1 MRKEALI
8 TKLVEKHKIY
18 ESHPSYSKLDEMSRK
33 ANNLY
38 NQCIYFAKHS
48 DNLLEDLKLLDKVMK
63 SFPDEHD
70 NYRSFGYAVCAQ
82 QVLRLFQ
89 QNLRSYFAAI
99 NDYKKNPSKYTGRP
113 RFPKFRK
120 SGERFQVIFTN
131 QSVKLVNQTIR
142 VASKT
147 FENKLFIKLRTRSA
161 KKICQVVFAPRNNY
175 FLVYVIYDTED
186 STISQRSNKVAAI
199 DIGLSNLATVT
210 FSEEDDPIL
219 YRSDLMKINHD
230 FNRITSNYVS
240 ILKKTQNKDTS
251 KRRKRYSEKYSGL
264 VEDRLHK
271 LSRAIINDLSHR
283 GVSTVIVGKNT
294 GQKINNKLKNFV
306 QVPLFRLISMIKYKA
321 ELAGITFIQVNESY
335 TSGTSFLD
343 HELPTKEYYDKSR
356 RMYRGLFLS
365 NDSKRINADVNA
377 SFQIMKKVY
386 REFTYTNSVKYA
398 NPTVKT
404 IC

>member
-18 ESHPSYSKLDEMSRK
+18 KSHPSYSKLDEMSRK

-38 NQCIYFAKHS
+38 NQCVYFAKHS
-48 DNLLEDLKLLDKVMK
+48 ENLVEDLKNLDKVMK

-70 NYRSFGYAVCAQ
+70 NYRSFGHAQCAQ
-82 QVLRLFQ
+82 QILRLFQ
-89 QNLRSYFAAI
+89 QNLRSYFASI
-99 NDYKKNPSKYTGRP
+99 KDYKKNPSKYTGRP
-113 RFPKFRK
+113 CFPKFRK

-131 QSVKLVNQTIR
+131 QSVKLDDQVVS
-142 VASKT
+142 VAPRT
-147 FENKLFIKLRTRSA
+147 FENTLSIKLRTRSA
-161 KKICQVVFAPRNNY
+161 KKICQAVFTPRNNY
-175 FLVYVIYDTED
+175 FLVYVIYEADPIMSKNT
-186 STISQRSNKVAAI
+186 NKIAAI

-230 FNRITSNYVS
+230 FNQITSKYVS
-240 ILKKTQNKDTS
+240 ILKKTQNQYTS
-251 KRRKRYSEKYSGL
+251 KRRNRLSEKRSSL
-264 VEDRLHK
+264 IEDRLHK
-271 LSRAIINDLSHR
+271 LSREIINDLSHR

-306 QVPLFRLISMIKYKA
+306 QVPLFRLIKMIKYKA

-343 HELPTKEYYDKSR
+343 NELPTKEFYDKSR
-356 RMYRGLFLS
+356 RKYRGLFLS
-365 NDSKRINADVNA
+365 NDSRRINADVNA

>member
-1 MRKEALI
+1 M
-8 TKLVEKHKIY
+8 
-18 ESHPSYSKLDEMSRK
+18 
-33 ANNLY
+33 
-38 NQCIYFAKHS
+38 YFAKHS

-161 KKICQVVFAPRNNY
+161 KKICQVVFSPRNNY
-175 FLVYVIYDTED
+175 FLVYVIYEVDD
-186 STISQRSNKVAAI
+186 PIISQATNKLAAI
-199 DIGLSNLATVT
+199 DVGLSNLATVT
-210 FSEEDDPIL
+210 FSEKDTPIL

-230 FNRITSNYVS
+230 FNRITSSYVS

-251 KRRKRYSEKYSGL
+251 KRRKRLSNNYSGL
-264 VEDRLHK
+264 IEDRLHK

-294 GQKINNKLKNFV
+294 GQKIGNKLKNFV

-321 ELAGITFIQVNESY
+321 ELAGITFIHVNESY

-343 HELPTKEYYDKSR
+343 NELPTNEYYNKSR
-356 RMYRGLFLS
+356 RQSRGLFLS

-377 SFQIMKKVY
+377 SFQIMKKIY
-386 REFTYTNSVKYA
+386 KEFAYNDSIKYA
-398 NPTVKT
+398 NPIVKT

>member
-1 MRKEALI
+1 MLI
-8 TKLVEKHKIY
+8 TRLVEKHKIY
-18 ESHPSYSKLDEMSRK
+18 KSHPSYSKLDSMSRK

-38 NQCIYFAKHS
+38 NQCVYFAKHS
-48 DNLLEDLKLLDKVMK
+48 KKLSEDLKNLDKVMK
-63 SFPDEHD
+63 KFPDEHD
-70 NYRSFGYAVCAQ
+70 NYRSLGYAACAQ

-89 QNLRSYFAAI
+89 QNLRSYFASI
-99 NDYKKNPSKYTGRP
+99 KDYKKNPTKYTGRP

-131 QSVKLVNQTIR
+131 QTAKLSDRTIR
-142 VASKT
+142 VAPRV
-147 FENKLFIKLRTRSA
+147 FENKLSIKLRTTSI
-161 KKICQVVFAPRNNY
+161 KKICQVV
-175 FLVYVIYDTED
+175 
-186 STISQRSNKVAAI
+186 SQRSNKFAAI

-210 FSEEDDPIL
+210 FSEENEPIL
-219 YRSDLMKINHD
+219 YRSDLTKINHE
-230 FNRITSNYVS
+230 FNRITSEYVS
-240 ILKKTQNKDTS
+240 ILKKTQNKNTS

-264 VEDRLHK
+264 IEDRLHK
-271 LSRAIINDLSHR
+271 ISREIINDLSHR

-306 QVPLFRLISMIKYKA
+306 QVPLFRLIEMIKYKA

-343 HELPTKEYYDKSR
+343 NELPTKEFYDKSR
-356 RMYRGLFLS
+356 RKYRGLFLS
-365 NDSKRINADVNA
+365 NDSRRINADVNA

>member
-1 MRKEALI
+1 M
-8 TKLVEKHKIY
+8 KLVEKHKIY
-18 ESHPSYSKLDEMSRK
+18 KSHPSYSKLDDMSRK

-38 NQCIYFAKHS
+38 NQCVYFAKHS
-48 DNLLEDLKLLDKVMK
+48 ENLLEDLKNLDKVMK

-70 NYRSFGYAVCAQ
+70 NYRSFGYARCAQ

-89 QNLRSYFAAI
+89 QNLRSYFVAI
-99 NDYKKNPSKYTGRP
+99 KDYTKNPTKYTGRP

-131 QSVKLVNQTIR
+131 QTAKLDDQVVNIAPR
-142 VASKT
+142 T

-161 KKICQVVFAPRNNY
+161 KKLCQVVFAPRNNY
-175 FLVYVIYDTED
+175 FLIYVIYEADPIMSENT
-186 STISQRSNKVAAI
+186 NKIAAI

-210 FSEEDDPIL
+210 FSEKDEPIL
-219 YRSDLMKINHD
+219 YRSDLTKINHD
-230 FNRITSNYVS
+230 FNRLTSKYVS
-240 ILKKTQNKDTS
+240 ILKKTQHKDTS
-251 KRRKRYSEKYSGL
+251 KRRKRYSEKYAGL

-271 LSRAIINDLSHR
+271 ISREIINDLSHR

-294 GQKINNKLKNFV
+294 GQKINNKLKNFA

-356 RMYRGLFLS
+356 RKYRGLFLS

-386 REFTYTNSVKYA
+386 EKFTHNDSVKYA
-398 NPTVKT
+398 NPIVKT

>member
-1 MRKEALI
+1 M
-8 TKLVEKHKIY
+8 KLVEKHKIY
-18 ESHPSYSKLDEMSRK
+18 KSHPSYSKLDNMSRK

-38 NQCIYFAKHS
+38 NQCVYFAKHS
-48 DNLLEDLKLLDKVMK
+48 ENLVEDLKTLDRVMK

-70 NYRSFGYAVCAQ
+70 NYRSFGHTKSAQ

-89 QNLRSYFAAI
+89 QNLRSYFASI
-99 NDYKKNPSKYTGRP
+99 NDYKTNSSKYTGRP

-120 SGERFQVIFTN
+120 SGDRFQVIFTN
-131 QSVKLVNQTIR
+131 QSVKLVNQTIL

-147 FENKLFIKLRTRSA
+147 FENKLSIKLRTHSE

-175 FLVYVIYDTED
+175 FLVCVIYEVDPI
-186 STISQRSNKVAAI
+186 ISKNTNKLAAI

-219 YRSDLMKINHD
+219 YRSDLTKINHD
-230 FNRITSNYVS
+230 FNRLTSNYVS

-251 KRRKRYSEKYSGL
+251 KRRKRYSEKYSGP

-294 GQKINNKLKNFV
+294 GQKIKCKLKNFV
-306 QVPLFRLISMIKYKA
+306 QVPLFRLIEMIKYKA

-343 HELPTKEYYDKSR
+343 NELPTKEFYDNSR
-356 RMYRGLFLS
+356 RKHRGLFIS
-365 NDSKRINADVNA
+365 NDSRRINADVNA
-377 SFQIMKKVY
+377 SFQIMKKIY
-386 REFTYTNSVKYA
+386 KEFAYNDSIKYA
-398 NPTVKT
+398 NPIVKT

>member
-1 MRKEALI
+1 M
-8 TKLVEKHKIY
+8 KLVEKHKIY
-18 ESHPSYSKLDEMSRK
+18 KSHPSYSKLDNMSRK

-38 NQCIYFAKHS
+38 NQCVYFAKHS
-48 DNLLEDLKLLDKVMK
+48 ENLVEDLKTLDRVMK
-63 SFPDEHD
+63 SFPDEYD
-70 NYRSFGYAVCAQ
+70 NYRSFGHTKSAQ

-89 QNLRSYFAAI
+89 QNLRSYFASI
-99 NDYKKNPSKYTGRP
+99 NDYKTNSSKYTGRP
-113 RFPKFRK
+113 CFPKFRK
-120 SGERFQVIFTN
+120 SGDRFQVIFTN
-131 QSVKLVNQTIR
+131 QSMKLVNQTIL

-147 FENKLFIKLRTRSA
+147 FENKLSIKLRTHSA

-175 FLVYVIYDTED
+175 FLVSVIYEADPIMSENT
-186 STISQRSNKVAAI
+186 NKLAAI

-219 YRSDLMKINHD
+219 YRSDLTKINHD
-230 FNRITSNYVS
+230 FNRLTSNYVS

-271 LSRAIINDLSHR
+271 ISREIINDLFHR

-294 GQKINNKLKNFV
+294 GQKIGNRLKNFV
-306 QVPLFRLISMIKYKA
+306 QVPLFRLIEMIKYKA
-321 ELAGITFIQVNESY
+321 ELAGMTFIQVNESY

-343 HELPTKEYYDKSR
+343 NELPTKEFYDNSR
-356 RMYRGLFLS
+356 RKHRGLFIS

-386 REFTYTNSVKYA
+386 REFTYTNSVKYT
-398 NPTVKT
+398 NPIVKT